1 MHLYLSSFLLGN
13 RAGDLA
19 TLVHTQKAAIV
30 ANALDHASS
39 SVRREYAEGQILEF
53 SRLGFEAGELDLRD
67 YFDSRRDLSTVLDA
81 VGLVWVTGGN
91 SFLLR
96 RAMKQ
101 SGFDAYITEH
111 RASDRLVYGG
121 FSAGACV
128 AGPTLRGLDIVD
140 APDAW
145 AEGYVNEV
153 T

>member
-101 SGFDAYITEH
+101 SRFDTYIMEH
-111 RASDRLVYGG
+111 RASNRLVYLSITHI
-121 FSAGACV
+121 FCQFK
-128 AGPTLRGLDIVD
+128 
-140 APDAW
+140 PDSNIGETSEATPHHGIARW
-145 AEGYVNEV
+145 
-153 T
+153 